1 MRSTTVTRDSSESAT
16 SAKHQHVLSWTD
28 LEYSVGITLHRGM
41 CRRAVQSR
49 KMVLSNLTGFVR
61 SGQMCALMG
70 PSGSG
75 KSSLLSVLAGHMP
88 ARGRLERGSVQING
102 ESLDKGLRR
111 MAGYV
116 FQDDLLLPALTVRE
130 TVEFAAKLRMPQAL
144 GHDARQARVEST
156 LEQLGLLGCAD
167 VLIGSEKQRG
177 VSGGERKR
185 AAVAVELVAR
195 PPLLFLDEPTS
206 GLDAATALLLV
217 RALRGFAERGMLI
230 LSSIH
235 QPRGNIF
242 SSFDSLLLLDRG
254 RTAYFGP
261 TNGAVE
267 HMRIHASL
275 ELPSQTNPADWIIDI
290 VDAEQLPLD
299 LVPHVAG
306 TPVVLATDGAPSSNL
321 ADVWKSSGASAQAA
335 AAAAK
340 AVAEV
345 LAVSTGSEAT
355 ATSGRQPQF
364 ATSLPWQFQVLLSRA
379 TRQQRGDVFNT
390 VNVFQIVAVAV
401 IAAMI
406 WSGSTAVQDIIG
418 VLFFVNIQQSFNAQ
432 NTVLRLFPSERA
444 LMQRERRSDTYH
456 MLPYFLAKSLGDLVA
471 VFVLPILYAL
481 IIYFAVGLRIDT
493 AAPFFWYLLL
503 SLTTVFTGQ
512 SLGLLVSLAVPDL
525 ALANCVSFVF
535 VLFIMLFGGFYV
547 NVDRIPGWISWLR
560 YTSYMYW
567 AFSGMV
573 INEFGGR
580 EMPCGSTSNA
590 ADYGGCPFNGDRI
603 VEELGYA
610 DGTVARSF
618 GFLFAMSMFFRV
630 SAYVCLRFQ
639 LSVRI

>member
-1 MRSTTVTRDSSESAT
+1 
-16 SAKHQHVLSWTD
+16 
-28 LEYSVGITLHRGM
+28 
-41 CRRAVQSR
+41 
-49 KMVLSNLTGFVR
+49 
-61 SGQMCALMG
+61 
-70 PSGSG
+70 
-75 KSSLLSVLAGHMP
+75 
-88 ARGRLERGSVQING
+88 
-102 ESLDKGLRR
+102 
-111 MAGYV
+111 
-116 FQDDLLLPALTVRE
+116 
-130 TVEFAAKLRMPQAL
+130 
-144 GHDARQARVEST
+144 
-156 LEQLGLLGCAD
+156 
-167 VLIGSEKQRG
+167 
-177 VSGGERKR
+177 
-185 AAVAVELVAR
+185 
-195 PPLLFLDEPTS
+195 
-206 GLDAATALLLV
+206 
-217 RALRGFAERGMLI
+217 
-230 LSSIH
+230 
-235 QPRGNIF
+235 
-242 SSFDSLLLLDRG
+242 
-254 RTAYFGP
+254 
-261 TNGAVE
+261 
-267 HMRIHASL
+267 MRIHASL

-535 VLFIMLFGGFYV
+535 VLFIMLFGGSMSMWTESRVGLAGFV
-547 NVDRIPGWISWLR
+547 TLR
-560 YTSYMYW
+560 TCIGHSPAWSSMSS
-567 AFSGMV
+567 A
-573 INEFGGR
+573 GGR
-580 EMPCGSTSNA
+580 CRAGARATLLTTA
-590 ADYGGCPFNGDRI
+590 AALSMAIASWRSWATRMVP
-603 VEELGYA
+603 LP
-610 DGTVARSF
+610 ARSD
-618 GFLFAMSMFFRV
+618 S
-630 SAYVCLRFQ
+630 CLRCRCSSGSRPT
-639 LSVRI
+639 SVYGFS